1 MLADTGPLYAMLV
14 RSDQHH
20 LRAREEITR
29 LANADL
35 TVVIAHPTV
44 METYTL
50 LLRRVPPRRAA
61 AWAQD
66 VGRKGSCVSPTR
78 RDYERAVERVRT
90 FDDQPI
96 SLFDA
101 LVAVLSE
108 QLELPVWTFDAHF
121 DVLGVPVWR

>member
-20 LRAREEITR
+20 VRARDEMTR
-29 LANADL
+29 LADADL

-50 LLRRVPPRRAA
+50 LLRRVAPRRAA
-61 AWAQD
+61 AWALD
-66 VGRKGSCVSPTR
+66 VARKGSCLSPAP
-78 RDYERAVERVRT
+78 RDYERAIARVQA
-90 FDDQPI
+90 FHDQPI

-108 QLELPVWTFDAHF
+108 QLELPVWTFDTHF
-121 DVLGVPVWR
+121 DVLGVPVLR